1 MADQSPELLRDTPTN
16 VVTSEAP
23 RGYLSAGQIEAPFR
37 DASALLGKMSE
48 TADAFEVPMA
58 ERMAANDLAN
68 QKVVRGLDGQP
79 KVLNPASAMLF
90 GDAGRAY
97 SKAVQAGTSDQIM
110 AQVRPD
116 LAAIHAQSP
125 LDAEQVGKNNEGYLT
140 KLAATTSGMGVI
152 GEQVMRSARDIAS
165 QHQDMAITAGATN
178 TMENTKKA
186 ILATLEDRKNALT
199 ALAATPGGPN
209 KQEWEQALSGYD
221 EALGKLGSSP
231 LYKMPPEM
239 LAMQR
244 KNFMGELQ
252 GQQLV
257 ASVDSTFNKKGKAE
271 AQQELMKLYQNPD
284 ISREQAN
291 LLYRQGM
298 SHLEYLSADQT
309 AAQKAAAQS
318 VGIIQTGLANGKLD
332 PNDPTIASMREQA
345 RVSGSADTVNQID
358 ALLVAARAHRAV
370 ASLPASQQAAA
381 LGGPANGPGNDYY
394 AITRKLESGGNDNA
408 VSRNPTTGAPI
419 AYGRYQFTAG
429 TWRGLGIAHPELGL
443 TGENIL
449 DPDKQEA
456 AIRAFTGDNAKILT
470 SQGMEA
476 SPANLRMMA
485 FLGAGGGPQFLKAMQ
500 TNPDAPAAAMFAR
513 EAQAN
518 PTIFY
523 ANGQPRTMAQVYGL
537 LTKAVGGAQVSQA
550 PAISANGVPFS
561 DAEAAKNP
569 WLRVEYL
576 RSIAEAPATRQQA
589 FSEYETGSSGT
600 LKAGNPL
607 TDDTVTGLIQT
618 AQGDP
623 TKEVKAAELVGMNFA
638 LKAIQGGGG
647 GGAPMTQAQITQA
660 TQEAFAAARNAPDHL
675 HQVMATSM
683 YNYMKEQGE
692 WAEKHPLDDAARRY
706 KQATPPPID
715 PGNPGALP
723 DNIAYRGALA
733 QHYAA
738 VNGSPAPSIFNS
750 EEIPQIKGILANPD
764 PAAKAQVFGAIAN
777 LPEAV
782 RGATLKALGGD
793 NPKDMAQAAA
803 GSLMKEAP
811 DVAQSIFRG
820 QGIMDTD
827 KRFDPEG
834 EGQQK
839 AAYKTA
845 LDGALPRNLFSG
857 QDLSQKTGAYATT
870 EQMVKARYA
879 DLVSQASPNPP
890 AALQPDVLKKA
901 VDDVTGGVLWH
912 NGGPLIAPARGMTQD
927 KFDATV
933 RGVTDSDLQGAMTL
947 KGERV
952 TSDYLQS
959 TATLES
965 AGDGKYFVKLDGN
978 SLKPVYAYAQ
988 PQLPPN
994 GDGKWSKFVLDLRNV
1009 KPSTDAAPVNMPA
1022 FTGNQ

>member
-16 VVTSEAP
+16 VVTSQDP
-23 RGYLSAGQIEAPFR
+23 RSSISAGQIEAPFK
-37 DASALLGKMSE
+37 DVSALLGKFGQDASDLAVTLAQRQA
-48 TADAFEVPMA
+48 TA
-58 ERMAANDLAN
+58 DLAN
-68 QKVVRGLDGQP
+68 QKVVRGPDGQP
-79 KVLNPASAMLF
+79 QVLNPASAMIF

-97 SKAVQAGTSDQIM
+97 AHAVQSGTADQIL
-110 AQVRPD
+110 ASVRPD
-116 LAAIHAQSP
+116 LAQIHANNP
-125 LDAEQVGKNNEGYLT
+125 LDPQAVAKGNDAYLT
-140 KLAATTSGMGVI
+140 KLSATTAGMGPA
-152 GEQVMRSARDIAS
+152 GEQVMRSARDMAS
-165 QHQDMAITAGATN
+165 QHQDMATTAGATN

-186 ILATLEDRKNALT
+186 ILATVEDRKNALT

-271 AQQELMKLYQNPD
+271 AQQELMKLYENKD
-284 ISREQAN
+284 ISREQAS

-332 PNDPTIASMREQA
+332 PNDPTIAGMREQA
-345 RVSGSADTVNQID
+345 RAAGSADTVNQID
-358 ALLVAARAHRAV
+358 ALLIAARAHRAV
-370 ASLPASQQAAA
+370 ASLPASQQAGA
-381 LGGPANGPGNDYY
+381 LGDPAGGPGNDYY

-419 AYGRYQFTAG
+419 AFGRYQFTAG
-429 TWRGLGIAHPELGL
+429 TWRGLGEAHPELGL

-449 DPDKQEA
+449 DPNKQEA

-470 SQGMEA
+470 SQGMDVT
-476 SPANLRMMA
+476 PANLRMMA
-485 FLGAGGGPQFLKAMQ
+485 FLGARGGPQFLKTMQ
-500 TNPDAPAAAMFAR
+500 ANPDAPAAATFPR

-537 LTKAVGGAQVSQA
+537 MTKAVGGAQVSQA
-550 PAISANGVPFS
+550 PVSANGVPFS
-561 DAEAAKNP
+561 DADAAKNP

-589 FSEYETGSSGT
+589 FSEYETGSSAT

-607 TDDTVTGLIQT
+607 TDDTVKGLIQT

-623 TKEVKAAELVGMNFA
+623 TKETKAAELVGMNVA

-660 TQEAFAAARNAPDHL
+660 TQEAFAAARDAPDHL

-738 VNGSPAPSIFNS
+738 VNGSPTPSIFNS
-750 EEIPQIKGILANPD
+750 EELPQIKGILANPD
-764 PAAKAQVFGAIAN
+764 PAAKAQVYGAIAN

-782 RGATLKALGGD
+782 RSATLKALGGD

-803 GSLMKEAP
+803 GSLMRTAP

-845 LDGALPRNLFSG
+845 LDGVLPRNLFSE
-857 QDLSQKTGAYATT
+857 QDLSHKTGAYATT

-890 AALQPDVLKKA
+890 AALQADVLKKA
-901 VDDVTGGVLWH
+901 VDDVTGGVLSH

-927 KFDATV
+927 RLDATV

-978 SLKPVYAYAQ
+978 PLKPVYAYAQ

-1009 KPSTDAAPVNMPA
+1009 KPSTDAAPVNIPA
-1022 FTGNQ
+1022 FTGSQ